1 MQFTEAGCGEPATAA
16 LSSAIKAMAKWRN
29 FAEVCGSS
37 SDLSKIDE
45 KMEQLQDLMASVGA
59 VVDECQ

>member
-1 MQFTEAGCGEPATAA
+1 
-16 LSSAIKAMAKWRN
+16 MAKWRN

-45 KMEQLQDLMASVGA
+45 KIEQLQDLMASVGA